1 MPLRD
6 RIASPGG
13 FVYPLKSHEGHFY
26 LRPCANDVIDIVTF
40 LEHYLYHNSY
50 LTPITS
56 LFSISYI
63 LSNLGTWPRG
73 FDPYYR
79 WLKRVFA
86 TKQWV
91 IFDAI
96 NLTRH
101 NVELNYPLIFSF
113 FYFWS
118 TATNTFVFPFSFMTI
133 TLQDVATILGFPIV
147 DDEIP
152 SLFDQPF
159 VDLRCSFNRSTNGY
173 PYFITTHVKKI
184 NIIYDVEHKTFLL
197 F

>member
-1 MPLRD
+1 M
-6 RIASPGG
+6 
-13 FVYPLKSHEGHFY
+13 
-26 LRPCANDVIDIVTF
+26 VIFHHGDAA
-40 LEHYLYHNSY
+40 EDK
-50 LTPITS
+50 
-56 LFSISYI
+56 
-63 LSNLGTWPRG
+63 GEE
-73 FDPYYR
+73 
-79 WLKRVFA
+79 
-86 TKQWV
+86 KQWV

-173 PYFITTHVKKI
+173 PYFITTHNTKLFSCSSSPTP
-184 NIIYDVEHKTFLL
+184 TFSLSGFYFSQEKEELL
-197 F
+197 S